1 MKRIT
6 LLRLAGTVTWPS
18 FICAG
23 LASVVFFAT
32 FDPQELGMAA
42 TFATPL
48 SRMAGYTLGFLGFWA
63 VAGLSSLVT
72 AWLILGFSRVNED
85 DAT

>member
-6 LLRLAGTVTWPS
+6 LLRLAGTITWPS

-32 FDPQELGMAA
+32 FDPQELAIAA

-72 AWLILGFSRVNED
+72 AWLILGFSRIND

>member
-1 MKRIT
+1 MKRMT

-18 FICAG
+18 FLCAG

-32 FDPQELGMAA
+32 FDPQDLGLAA
-42 TFATPL
+42 TYSTEL

-63 VAGLSSLVT
+63 LTLLSSLLT
-72 AWLILGFSRVNED
+72 AWLIVGFSQVKED
-85 DAT
+85 D